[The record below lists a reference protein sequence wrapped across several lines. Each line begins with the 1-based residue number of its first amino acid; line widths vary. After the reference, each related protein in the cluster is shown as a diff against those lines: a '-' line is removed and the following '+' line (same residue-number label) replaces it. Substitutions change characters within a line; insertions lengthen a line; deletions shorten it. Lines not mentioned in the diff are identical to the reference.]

1 MLGSTV
7 RRRLLARLG
16 LPLPR
21 LDAVLSHGR
30 GSVYLQRKISEAML
44 RIIINHASSFN
55 DSERQTAMRSSCS
68 CYPMELEVESAGVAD
83 GLALVVPPPQ
93 RRRRRAAVGA
103 LQASATISTLD

>member
-30 GSVYLQRKISEAML
+30 GSIYLQRKISEAML
-44 RIIINHASSFN
+44 RLRIIINHAFSFN
-55 DSERQTAMRSSCS
+55 NSRGKELWYQS

>member
-30 GSVYLQRKISEAML
+30 GSVYLQRKIAEAML
-44 RIIINHASSFN
+44 RIIINHAFSFN
-55 DSERQTAMRSSCS
+55 NSRGKELWYQS

-103 LQASATISTLD
+103 LQAGATISTLD

>member
-44 RIIINHASSFN
+44 IIIINHAFSFN
-55 DSERQTAMRSSCS
+55 NSRGKELWYQS

-103 LQASATISTLD
+103 LQAGATISTLD

>member
-44 RIIINHASSFN
+44 RIIINQPSALIIP
-55 DSERQTAMRSSCS
+55 EAKSCS
-68 CYPMELEVESAGVAD
+68 IR
-83 GLALVVPPPQ
+83 VVTPWS
-93 RRRRRAAVGA
+93 
-103 LQASATISTLD
+103 LK